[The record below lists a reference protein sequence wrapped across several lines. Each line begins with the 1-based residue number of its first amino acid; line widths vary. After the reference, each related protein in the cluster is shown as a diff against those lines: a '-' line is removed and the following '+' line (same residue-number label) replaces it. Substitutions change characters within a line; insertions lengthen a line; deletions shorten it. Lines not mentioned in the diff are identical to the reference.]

1 MQLKMQARHLWDA
14 VEYDDVDYDDD
25 RAALDAI
32 CSGVPG
38 ELIPILM
45 AKNSAKEAWEAI
57 KTLRIGDER
66 VRKATAQ
73 NLRAEY
79 ESIVL
84 RDREPIEDFA
94 LRLTGIVQR
103 LATLGDP
110 EPDEKVVA
118 KYLRVVRPRYK
129 QLVISI
135 ETLLDI
141 SQLSIEEVTG
151 RLKAADDVEPSPP
164 QNASGKL
171 LLTKEEW
178 VERYKKKGQ
187 ESSRGGSS
195 SGGRGR
201 GRGKG
206 QGRGSGESR
215 PPPDSPCPRCGK
227 KGHWAS
233 DCRSKKKEEPAH
245 QAYLAQE
252 EEQEQTLMLAI
263 GSAQEETPSFS
274 PPTPPPPHPAAHTA
288 PPPPTAELHLV
299 ERKVVPNLNEE
310 VYRGLNQWILDTG
323 ASNHMTGSRA
333 AFSDLDTAVTGSVR
347 FGDGSVARIEGRG
360 TILFSVKN
368 GEHRSFTGVYFL
380 PQLTANIISVGQ
392 LDEGGFQVL
401 VEHGIMRIRDEERR
415 LLAKVR
421 RGAGRLYV
429 LDVTLARPVCLAART
444 NDEAWRWHSR
454 FGHLHFAALRKM
466 ARTNLTL
473 LFEELNI

>member
-1 MQLKMQARHLWDA
+1 MAPSPKPRGRSPPGKKTGGTSGSGAESPKRTPSPSRSTHRSPRRSPRRFRVPRRSRTRREVIVERVVREGGGGSNWPQLTRDNYHEWSMRMQLKMQARHLWDA

-79 ESIVL
+79 ESIAL

-110 EPDEKVVA
+110 EPDDKVVA

-151 RLKAADDVEPSPP
+151 RLKAADDVDPAPAHT
-164 QNASGKL
+164 ASGKL
-171 LLTKEEW
+171 LLTKEQW
-178 VERYKKKGQ
+178 VEMYKKKP
-187 ESSRGGSS
+187 ESGRGGSG
-195 SGGRGR
+195 SGSRGKGRGR
-201 GRGKG
+201 GRGRGAGGNSDSKG
-206 QGRGSGESR
+206 GFGSPR
-215 PPPDSPCPRCGK
+215 PPPDDPCPRCGE

-233 DCRSKKKEEPAH
+233 ECRNKKKME
-245 QAYLAQE
+245 
-252 EEQEQTLMLAI
+252 
-263 GSAQEETPSFS
+263 
-274 PPTPPPPHPAAHTA
+274 AAH
-288 PPPPTAELHLV
+288 
-299 ERKVVPNLNEE
+299 
-310 VYRGLNQWILDTG
+310 
-323 ASNHMTGSRA
+323 
-333 AFSDLDTAVTGSVR
+333 
-347 FGDGSVARIEGRG
+347 
-360 TILFSVKN
+360 
-368 GEHRSFTGVYFL
+368 
-380 PQLTANIISVGQ
+380 
-392 LDEGGFQVL
+392 
-401 VEHGIMRIRDEERR
+401 
-415 LLAKVR
+415 
-421 RGAGRLYV
+421 
-429 LDVTLARPVCLAART
+429 
-444 NDEAWRWHSR
+444 
-454 FGHLHFAALRKM
+454 
-466 ARTNLTL
+466 
-473 LFEELNI
+473 